1 MKCKARMTDVGEKRE
16 LGSLELMLGEMS
28 WVLLERATG
37 EIPEDWSSCCHKTPG
52 NIQGISLD
60 TIDEQTLH

>member
-37 EIPEDWSSCCHKTPG
+37 EIPED
-52 NIQGISLD
+52 
-60 TIDEQTLH
+60 